1 VIEERPTPGDGE
13 LHAQLFPV
21 HIFDFRNLLLAV
33 G

>member
-1 VIEERPTPGDGE
+1 VVEEGPPPGDGE
-13 LHAQLFPV
+13 LRAQLFPV